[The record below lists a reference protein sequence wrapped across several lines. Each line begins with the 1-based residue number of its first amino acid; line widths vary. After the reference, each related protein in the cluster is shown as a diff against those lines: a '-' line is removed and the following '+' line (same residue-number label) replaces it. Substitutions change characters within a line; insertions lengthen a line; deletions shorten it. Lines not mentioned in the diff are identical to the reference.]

1 MIKLN
6 KGSSEKRDIEF
17 PKTLALSNTEGG
29 I

>member
-6 KGSSEKRDIEF
+6 KGSTEKRDIEF
-17 PKTLALSNTEGG
+17 PKTLAVSNAEGR

>member
-17 PKTLALSNTEGG
+17 LKTLALSNTEGG